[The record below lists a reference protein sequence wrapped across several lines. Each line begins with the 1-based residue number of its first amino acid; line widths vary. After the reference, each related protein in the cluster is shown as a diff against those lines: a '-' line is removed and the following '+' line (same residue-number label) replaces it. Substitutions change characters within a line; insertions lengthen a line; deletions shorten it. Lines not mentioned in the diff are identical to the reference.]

1 MTTFVPGQRWI
12 SDTETEL
19 GLGTVLSLD
28 QRMVTL
34 LFPSN
39 GQTRLYAVKN
49 SPLTRIRFVAGD
61 IIESH
66 EGWSMVVTD
75 SVEEDGHITYQG
87 KLANGE
93 STELPESCLGNFIQF
108 QKPKERLLAGQVDQN
123 NHFSLRYKTWEQ
135 TRNLYQSPLLGLCG
149 ARTSLIPHQLHIAD
163 EVGKRQ
169 APRVLLADEVGLG
182 KTIEAGLIMYQQ
194 LLSGRAQRV
203 LIVVPESLLHQWLVE
218 MLRRFNL
225 HFSLFD
231 RERLVQAKAADT
243 GNPFESEQL
252 VLISLN
258 ELTQAQHLDD
268 ALAAE
273 WDLLVVDEAHHLS
286 WTPEA
291 ASEEY
296 SAIEQLAQKTAG
308 VLLLT
313 ATPEQCGHSSH
324 FAHLRLLD
332 PDKFHSLSDF
342 ENQSQQF
349 QAVAEMAEELID
361 SEVLSE
367 PTISRLTSYLGD
379 EASQL
384 AFIINSD
391 QADDIKQQAKQQL
404 LSHLLD
410 RHGTSRVLYRNTRS
424 AVSGFPGRVM
434 QAYPQALPE
443 LYQLALENGGH
454 PYAGLFPERTYEKEI
469 LVEDKDPWW
478 RFDPRVDWLINLLKL
493 LKSQKVL
500 IICAHAETCME
511 LDEALRVRSGIA
523 SSIFHEGM
531 SIIERDRAAAYFA
544 DEEYGCQTLICSE
557 IGSEG
562 RNFQFAHHLVLFDLP
577 ALPDLLEQRIG
588 RLDRIGQT
596 ETIKVHVPYFEN
608 SSQTVLFRWYHH
620 SLNAFEQIC
629 TTGDSVYQQLKP
641 SLEALLTTSVNE
653 QQDIDAFIDEAKTL
667 NQQLRSN
674 LQAGRDRLLEL
685 HSQGLNDTS
694 ELIDAIQSA
703 NETKPLKKYLDALFD
718 CFGIDSEDHSE
729 HAIIVRPGEQMLLP
743 SFPGL
748 PEDGATMTFSREQA
762 LSREDMQFLTWEHPL
777 VRYGMEQM
785 LDTELGNTAVA
796 LLKNKA
802 LNPGTML
809 VEAIF
814 IVEAPVQ
821 QQPQLKRLMVPA
833 SIRTLIDPQGNNL
846 ADKVAFETLDAQ
858 LHPIKKKTARKL
870 IKAQSEPISET
881 LKIAEDKANEQVTA
895 IVQTAT
901 EQLLAKLGEEINRLE
916 ALQKVNPNIRETE
929 IEQWRALAAQGVTA
943 LQQAN
948 LRLDSIRIMFA
959 G

>member
-61 IIESH
+61 TIESH
-66 EGWSMVVTD
+66 EGWSMMVTD
-75 SVEEDGHITYQG
+75 IVEQDGLITYQG
-87 KLANGE
+87 TLPNGKPQ
-93 STELPESCLGNFIQF
+93 ELSESCLGNFIQF
-108 QKPKERLLAGQVDQN
+108 QKPKERLLAGQIDQN
-123 NHFSLRYKTWEQ
+123 NHFSLRYKTWEHA
-135 TRNLYQSPLLGLCG
+135 RNIYQSPLLGMCG

-194 LLSGRAQRV
+194 LLTGRAERV

-231 RERLVQAKAADT
+231 SERLAQFNDSDS

-252 VLISLN
+252 ILISLN
-258 ELTQAQHLDD
+258 ELTQAKHLND
-268 ALAAE
+268 ALAAD

-286 WTPEA
+286 WTPDT

-296 SAIEQLAQKTAG
+296 LAIEKLAQKTAG

-332 PDKFHSLSDF
+332 PDKFHSLADF
-342 ENQSQQF
+342 EEQSQHY
-349 QAVAEMAEELID
+349 QAVAEIAEELIE
-361 SEVLSE
+361 SQTLSE
-367 PTISRLTSYLGD
+367 AAINRLINYLGE
-379 EASQL
+379 EASQQ
-384 AFIINSD
+384 AATINSD
-391 QADDIKQQAKQQL
+391 QPEKIKQQTKQQL

-434 QAYPQALPE
+434 QAYPQKLPE
-443 LYQLALENGGH
+443 LYQLALENRDT
-454 PYAGLFPERTYEKEI
+454 PNAVLFPERTYEREI

-523 SSIFHEGM
+523 SAIFHEGM

-577 ALPDLLEQRIG
+577 VLPDLLEQRIG

-608 SSQTVLFRWYHH
+608 SAQDVLFQWYHH
-620 SLNAFEQIC
+620 SLNSFEQIC
-629 TTGDSVYQQLKP
+629 TTGDGVYQKLKP
-641 SLEALLTTSVNE
+641 SLEDLLTASTCE
-653 QQDIDAFIDEAKTL
+653 QQDIDAFIEEAKVL
-667 NQQLRSN
+667 NQQLKSN

-685 HSQGLNDTS
+685 HSQGLSDTS
-694 ELIDAIQSA
+694 ELISTVESA
-703 NETKPLKKYLDALFD
+703 SETKPLKKYLEALFD

-748 PEDGATMTFSREQA
+748 PEDGTTMTFSREQA

-802 LNPGTML
+802 LKPGTML

-821 QQPQLKRLMVPA
+821 QQPQLKRLMVPS
-833 SIRTLIDPQGNNL
+833 SIRALIDPKGNDL
-846 ADKVAFETLDAQ
+846 ADKVTFETLDTQ

-870 IKAQSEPISET
+870 IKAQSEPISEA
-881 LKIAEDKANEQVTA
+881 LKMAENKASEQVDA
-895 IVQTAT
+895 IVKAAT
-901 EQLLAKLGEEINRLE
+901 QQLLTKLGEEISRLE
-916 ALQKVNPNIRETE
+916 ALQKVNPNIREAE
-929 IEQWRALAAQGVTA
+929 IEQWRSLANQGTAA
-943 LQQAN
+943 LQKTN
-948 LRLDSIRIMFA
+948 LRLDSIRVMFA